1 MRQSV
6 SNNWDVIVVGGGPA
20 GIASAIAASR
30 SGARTLLIERN
41 GFLGGEG
48 ATGLPI
54 FVFHDLEGHK
64 ILGGIP
70 QEFVD
75 YLREIEGSTGHVRIE
90 GSHIYTYTLTDQEM
104 VRYGAMEMVLNSGT
118 KLLLHSFVTGV
129 KVNHEHIL
137 TVEVANKSGI
147 TVMGSAFFIDSTGD
161 GDIAAAAGA
170 PFEKGRPSDGLMQAM
185 TLMFR
190 LGRVDLEKVGRL
202 WNKGSVKGIKPG
214 EKEASYIRGN
224 GTLGPY
230 EKNALEENL
239 FADKNHMFWFNSMH
253 SGELNINVTRIV
265 GKDATNPLDLTE
277 AEIEGR
283 RHIMRIV
290 RFLKKY
296 VPGFENCYIISVAH
310 KVGVR
315 ETRRIRGEY
324 VLTED
329 DILEGRDFPDSIAR
343 CGYPYDLHDP
353 KGGATH
359 FKFIKD
365 RRSYG
370 IPYRILIPVKIDN
383 LLVAG
388 RCASTTH
395 EALASIRV
403 MGACMAMGQAAGT
416 AVGLCLKEKTIPRK
430 LDYVI
435 LRKRLQSDNV
445 IL

>member
-1 MRQSV
+1 MRQNV
-6 SNNWDVIVVGGGPA
+6 SKNWDLIVVGGGPA
-20 GIASAIAASR
+20 GITSAIAASR

-54 FVFHDLEGHK
+54 FVFHDLRGNK

-70 QEFVD
+70 EEFVD
-75 YLREIEGSTGHVRIE
+75 YLEEIEGTTGHVRIE
-90 GSHIYTYTLTDQEM
+90 GSHVSTYTLTDQEM
-104 VRYGAMEMVLNSGT
+104 FRYGAMEMVLDSGAE
-118 KLLLHSFVTGV
+118 LLLHSFVVGV
-129 KVNHEHIL
+129 EVKNRRIL
-137 TVEVANKSGI
+137 AVEVANKSAVTTI
-147 TVMGSAFFIDSTGD
+147 RSRFFIDATGD
-161 GDIAAAAGA
+161 GDVAAAAGV
-170 PFEKGRPSDGLMQAM
+170 PFEKGRPNDGLMQAM
-185 TLMFR
+185 SLMFR

-202 WNKGSVKGIKPG
+202 WNKGSVKGVKPG
-214 EKEASYIRGN
+214 ETEESYIRGN

-230 EKNALEENL
+230 EKYAQEENL
-239 FADKNHMFWFNSMH
+239 FPDKNHMFWFNSMH

-265 GKDATNPLDLTE
+265 GKDATNAEDLTK

-283 RHIMRIV
+283 RHVMRIV

-296 VPGFENCYIISVAH
+296 VPGFENCYVVSVAS

-329 DILEGRDFPDSIAR
+329 DILQGRDFPDSIAR

-353 KGGATH
+353 KGGSTK

-365 RRSYG
+365 RGSYG
-370 IPYRILIPVKIDN
+370 IPYRILIPVKTDN

-403 MGACMAMGQAAGT
+403 MGACMTMGQAAGA
-416 AVGLCLKEKTIPRK
+416 AVGLCLKEGTIPRE
-430 LDYVI
+430 LDYDN
-435 LRKRLQSDNV
+435 LRRRLRSDNV